1 MFKWFFLFVSL
12 VFSVES
18 IATVNIDLACKEK
31 KEQQMSLLTKMSTS
45 VSEAN
50 LAGQCTGYWH
60 YNEVDLGKA
69 CSEFLEQK
77 NALLPSLSTSL
88 SEANSAGIC
97 IGAIYRV
104 AVECEVNNYHINY
117 SKIAKNSLS
126 ARSMRDQL
134 GCRRVHHDW

>member
-18 IATVNIDLACKEK
+18 IAAVNIDLACKEK

-50 LAGQCTGYWH
+50 LAGQCTGYWY
-60 YNEVDLGKA
+60 YNEVELGKA

-104 AVECEVNNYHINY
+104 AVECHVNSYHINY
-117 SKIAKNSLS
+117 SRIAEDGFSL
-126 ARSMRDQL
+126 RSIKDQL
-134 GCRRVHHDW
+134 GCGEHYGW